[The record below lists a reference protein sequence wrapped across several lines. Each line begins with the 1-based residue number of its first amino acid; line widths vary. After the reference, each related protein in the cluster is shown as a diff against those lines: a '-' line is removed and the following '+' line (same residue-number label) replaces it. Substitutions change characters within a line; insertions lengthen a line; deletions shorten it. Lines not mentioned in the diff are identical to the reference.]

1 MTTERWDDEKLDKL
15 ASIVQQSMVASD
27 ERLTRIEQQL
37 AESTARI
44 EQQLAESKQASDA
57 RMTRIEQQLEA
68 SDERLTRIE
77 QIVESNNRFL
87 ESFSQDIKNYTNSM
101 NNIATRM
108 DGIIATSNQDRQ
120 DVNSRLARIQNQ
132 VSAIANHLGVV

>member
-15 ASIVQQSMVASD
+15 AAIVQQSVVASN
-27 ERLTRIEQQL
+27 ERMARFEQQL
-37 AESTARI
+37 A
-44 EQQLAESKQASDA
+44 QLAESKQ
-57 RMTRIEQQLEA
+57 A

-108 DGIIATSNQDRQ
+108 DGIIATSNYDRQ
-120 DVNSRLARIQNQ
+120 DVTSKLSRIQNQ
-132 VSAIANHLGVV
+132 VSAIGKHLGAF